1 MQNTLLIKQAK
12 EFSQDA
18 GYVSVSSLQRK
29 FILGYE
35 QAKQLADVLIQQ
47 DFCEADFTVGQGYLI
62 LQKSVKTTL
71 SFPVKPHRHSA
82 RFLGSTPTND
92 NPLLQRSR

>member
-1 MQNTLLIKQAK
+1 MQDSPLIQQVK

-18 GYVSVSSLQRK
+18 GYVSISSLQRR

-62 LQKSVKTTL
+62 LQK
-71 SFPVKPHRHSA
+71 
-82 RFLGSTPTND
+82 
-92 NPLLQRSR
+92 

>member
-18 GYVSVSSLQRK
+18 GYVSISSLQRR

-47 DFCEADFTVGQGYLI
+47 DFCEAEFTVGQGYLI
-62 LQKSVKTTL
+62 LKK
-71 SFPVKPHRHSA
+71 
-82 RFLGSTPTND
+82 
-92 NPLLQRSR
+92 